1 MFEVWVPGSSD
12 LEYTK
17 PSFSPLLGIP
27 TYSPGVPTRREPLI
41 KMPSSC
47 GTEGNCRP
55 EKARTLNKTGEKHD
69 HLQSPESRDQSWRS
83 LTEN

>member
-1 MFEVWVPGSSD
+1 MFEVWVPTQEVVTLNTQSQV
-12 LEYTK
+12 LAN
-17 PSFSPLLGIP
+17 FLGIP
-27 TYSPGVPTRREPLI
+27 TVPLRGFQPGPLI

-69 HLQSPESRDQSWRS
+69 HLRPESQSPE
-83 LTEN
+83 TKVGA